1 MTGIQE
7 TLASVLRPHRSSPQ
21 ADVQVNTVRMYEKF
35 KYSAPTCSVQNYTSS
50 NSLTTQ
56 LEYANKV
63 SVKR

>member
-7 TLASVLRPHRSSPQ
+7 TLASVLRPHRSSQ
-21 ADVQVNTVRMYEKF
+21 HADVQVNTVRMYGKS
-35 KYSAPTCSVQNYTSS
+35 KYMAPTCCVHKCTSS
-50 NSLTTQ
+50 NSLTVQ